1 MSRRLPFFAL
11 PLCALLLA
19 ACGAA
24 STSVSGFSGVQH
36 EVAQTIASFQSDANA
51 TEEKKICAN
60 DLAAHLVRSLG
71 GSKGCEAAIKTQLGQ
86 VDSVELSVQSVK
98 VAPHG
103 TSASASVKSIHEG
116 KSRPST
122 MQLVKEGGK
131 WKISGL

>member
-1 MSRRLPFFAL
+1 MRRPLTISAL

-24 STSVSGFSGVQH
+24 STSVSGFSGVKH

-60 DLAAHLVRSLG
+60 DLAAHIVQSLG
-71 GSKGCEAAIKTQLGQ
+71 GVRGCEAAIKTQLRQ
-86 VDSVELSVQSVK
+86 VDNVELSVQSIQLG
-98 VAPHG
+98 ARG
-103 TSASASVKSIHEG
+103 TSANASVKSVHEG

-122 MQLVKEGGK
+122 MQLVKEGGR